1 MGSVKRA
8 RRLDQELSQHG
19 HAARRDRFRT
29 QKAALENFDDGT
41 SGQHCPVVRRH
52 RRGEPRTGVARTAQH
67 SRQPVCQVRAT
78 TPTGDP
84 HGAER
89 VRIGG
94 PQADTGGKVAVE
106 SRSLPAHDRA
116 ETYPAPAGRQRTNA
130 PPTGTAAPRPNG
142 RLARSEASRTPR
154 ILGDRHLGSNRGC
167 GAVKDAIRS
176 FDRVYRNCE
185 DPPSGANTGPWSRA
199 ASREVWVALRRAMR
213 PPDVTRP
220 PTSSR
225 RRHRSAAARAKH
237 SLPRLLPDGQRVL
250 SDRWCSA
257 LPLIIDPF
265 GGGPGDN
272 DGLNWA
278 HCDGVGAAK
287 PLLSPGGRR
296 SLW

>member
-8 RRLDQELSQHG
+8 RRLDEELSQHG

-52 RRGEPRTGVARTAQH
+52 RRGEPRTGVARAAQH

-106 SRSLPAHDRA
+106 SRSLPAHDHA

-154 ILGDRHLGSNRGC
+154 ILGDRHLGSNRGR

-185 DPPSGANTGPWSRA
+185 DPPPGANTGVCSRA
-199 ASREVWVALRRAMR
+199 ASREVWSALGRAMR
-213 PPDVTRP
+213 PPDVTRHDQMLESGEP
-220 PTSSR
+220 GSLVGIGTCD
-225 RRHRSAAARAKH
+225 AAADVTDHR
-237 SLPRLLPDGQRVL
+237 PVRDGEATSFGIGWARE
-250 SDRWCSA
+250 RHA
-257 LPLIIDPF
+257 GNAPLNQPA
-265 GGGPGDN
+265 P
-272 DGLNWA
+272 
-278 HCDGVGAAK
+278 
-287 PLLSPGGRR
+287 S
-296 SLW
+296 

>member
-8 RRLDQELSQHG
+8 RRLDEELSQHG

-52 RRGEPRTGVARTAQH
+52 RRGEPRTGVARAAQH

-106 SRSLPAHDRA
+106 SRSLPAHDHA

-142 RLARSEASRTPR
+142 RLAWSEASRTPR

-185 DPPSGANTGPWSRA
+185 DPPPGANTGVCSRA
-199 ASREVWVALRRAMR
+199 ASREVWSALGRAMR
-213 PPDVTRP
+213 PSDVTRP

-225 RRHRSAAARAKH
+225 RRSDIVRHWLARERHGGNAP
-237 SLPRLLPDGQRVL
+237 LNQRAP
-250 SDRWCSA
+250 S
-257 LPLIIDPF
+257 
-265 GGGPGDN
+265 
-272 DGLNWA
+272 
-278 HCDGVGAAK
+278 
-287 PLLSPGGRR
+287 
-296 SLW
+296 